1 MHLSPSHAHDTHK
14 CGCTSKQHHIH
25 ITPNDSTPSDPTKK
39 KGTGTVTSQYTTFTT
54 SNMMAM
60 VWSIYCL
67 YGYRMHTCKLHLRR
81 LRHFPGKRA
90 DIAENILE
98 GRCLGMNFTHWHSF
112 VLTCAL
118 TTCYRSAS
126 ICSDIWT
133 WLFNL
138 TRYGHELQH
147 LQLPENRAGE
157 EQRWEG
163 SLIENIREW
172 ILDTAKCLTFTS
184 THNSSLLSW
193 LNYSW
198 NSFYGLFL
206 STYMYRFARAQ
217 KTCTLPMSSAHICVA
232 EANFD

>member
-1 MHLSPSHAHDTHK
+1 
-14 CGCTSKQHHIH
+14 
-25 ITPNDSTPSDPTKK
+25 
-39 KGTGTVTSQYTTFTT
+39 
-54 SNMMAM
+54 MAM
-60 VWSIYCL
+60 VWSVYCL

-147 LQLPENRAGE
+147 LQLPENRARE

-184 THNSSLLSW
+184 HTTVRFFLGWTILEI
-193 LNYSW
+193 
-198 NSFYGLFL
+198 L
-206 STYMYRFARAQ
+206 STAYFFHAKQVKYLLLHLSQ
-217 KTCTLPMSSAHICVA
+217 S
-232 EANFD
+232 N